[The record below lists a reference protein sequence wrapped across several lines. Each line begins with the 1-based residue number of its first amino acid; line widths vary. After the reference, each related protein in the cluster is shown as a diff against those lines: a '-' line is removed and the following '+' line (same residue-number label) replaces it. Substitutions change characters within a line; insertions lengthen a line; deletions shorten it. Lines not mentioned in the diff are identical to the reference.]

1 VREYGFEIPPHTP
14 GNIELGWQLRR
25 SHWGRGITTE
35 AAQAIM
41 DVVRYNPGVNVFSE
55 ITDVDNVA
63 YIAVMKKHGLL

>member
-1 VREYGFEIPPHTP
+1 
-14 GNIELGWQLRR
+14 
-25 SHWGRGITTE
+25 
-35 AAQAIM
+35 M